1 MAVTMMRHDLATPF
15 AKVSEPWQ
23 PTSIRELTR
32 SDETEVLQFLA
43 ARPIHTVFMAGL
55 IYDNGLISPRNRGSF
70 YGACDRGGRL
80 EGVALIG
87 HATFVEVHTE
97 SALTAFARVAR
108 NCQNTSLIRGERR
121 ATDTFWQYFA
131 EDDQSPRLVCS
142 EYLFEIKDEVVV
154 ESKNDGLRA
163 ATIADLESVISVNAA
178 LAFEEGGA
186 NPLQTDPTGFRVR
199 TTERIEKQRVWV
211 WVEDHRL
218 IFKADV
224 VSQTPDATY
233 LEGIYVNPDE
243 RGKGYG
249 FQCLTQLCSILQQS
263 SQSICLTVNERNQAA
278 IALYTKAGFQHQSN
292 YETIYLR

>member
-1 MAVTMMRHDLATPF
+1 MAVTMMRHESATPF
-15 AKVSEPWQ
+15 AEASEPWQ

-32 SDETEVLQFLA
+32 SEEAEVLEFLG

-55 IYDNGLISPRNRGSF
+55 IHDNGLLSPRNRGSF
-70 YGACDRGGRL
+70 YGARNRGGQL

-121 ATDTFWQYFA
+121 VTETFWRYFA
-131 EDDQSPRLVCS
+131 EEDESPRLVCA
-142 EYLFEIKDEVVV
+142 EHLFEISDEVVV
-154 ESKNDGLRA
+154 ETKNDRLRV
-163 ATIADLESVISVNAA
+163 ATMADLESVISINAA
-178 LAFEEGGA
+178 MALEEGGT
-186 NPLQTDPTGFRVR
+186 NPMQVDPTGFRAR
-199 TTERIEKQRVWV
+199 TIQRIEKERVWV

-218 IFKADV
+218 IFKADL

-233 LEGIYVNPDE
+233 LEGIYVNPEE

-249 FQCLTQLCSILQQS
+249 CLCLTQLCAILQQS
-263 SQSICLTVNERNQAA
+263 SKSICLTVNERNQPAV
-278 IALYTKAGFQHQSN
+278 ALYNKAGFRQHSN

>member
-1 MAVTMMRHDLATPF
+1 MAVTMMRHDLAMPF
-15 AKVSEPWQ
+15 AEVPEPWQ

-55 IYDNGLISPRNRGSF
+55 IHDNGLISPHNRGSF
-70 YGACDRGGRL
+70 YGARNPTGQL

-87 HATFVEVHTE
+87 HATMVEVYTE
-97 SALTAFARVAR
+97 PALTAFARVAR
-108 NCQNTSLIRGERR
+108 NCQNTSLIRGERK
-121 ATDTFWQYFA
+121 ATDIFWQFFA
-131 EDDQSPRLVCS
+131 EEDQTPRMVCS
-142 EYLFEIKDEVVV
+142 EHLFEIQDEVTV
-154 ESKNDGLRA
+154 ERRNDHLRL
-163 ATIADLESVISVNAA
+163 ATMADLEGVISINAA
-178 LAFEEGGA
+178 LAFEEGGV
-186 NPLQTDPTGFRVR
+186 NPLQIDPTGFRAR
-199 TTERIEKQRVWV
+199 TIQRIERGRVWV

-218 IFKADV
+218 MFKADV
-224 VSQTPDATY
+224 VSQTPAATY

-263 SQSICLTVNERNQAA
+263 SQSICLTVNQFNKPAV
-278 IALYTKAGFQHQSN
+278 ALYTKIGFSRQSN